1 MVRTVYLA
9 VYAHPLFSLRR
20 YPDVYAYFILVTEL
34 CNASRFRILGGT
46 ATPTS
51 ALYGRGYAKSQNA
64 MGRSGGKKRRKK
76 RGGGRKKGHESGPES
91 AVGTDLNPTSC
102 SPTWNSLDEAALDD
116 YAQNAAC
123 EYGWGEEE
131 VAKRLSYLNFS
142 VVSCAVEPHNL
153 ECAPYALA
161 PPSDVDLLSELTS
174 ATHLEREDGGNGGG
188 GRREGRKRSS
198 RRRPNKRA
206 KKMRS
211 SLSCVCHFVR
221 EAASPPADALACQ
234 RCQVKNSKTT
244 RRQKDTDCLPNP
256 QERNALGGSANA
268 RSVAN
273 RSESST
279 PVNLPPSSLA
289 CLVDMECEVAG
300 AMDNPMADREM
311 MGGVEELVE
320 MGVVEELLCDEESEL
335 SETSTDRCV
344 CACVGGWVRV
354 CVCVCVCV
362 CVHVCVCM
370 CTCMCVRVCVCVVC
384 VCVCPSIS
392 MVTGTEWGLL
402 KCNVTI

>member
-1 MVRTVYLA
+1 
-9 VYAHPLFSLRR
+9 
-20 YPDVYAYFILVTEL
+20 
-34 CNASRFRILGGT
+34 
-46 ATPTS
+46 
-51 ALYGRGYAKSQNA
+51 

-76 RGGGRKKGHESGPES
+76 RGGGRRKSHESGPES

-142 VVSCAVEPHNL
+142 VVPCAVEPHNL
-153 ECAPYALA
+153 ECAPYAPA

-174 ATHLEREDGGNGGG
+174 ATHLEREDGGNDGG
-188 GRREGRKRSS
+188 GRKEGRKRIS

-211 SLSCVCHFVR
+211 GTSCVCHFVR
-221 EAASPPADALACQ
+221 EAVSPPADALACQ
-234 RCQVKNSKTT
+234 RCQVKTSRTT
-244 RRQKDTDCLPNP
+244 RRQKDADCLPSS

-268 RSVAN
+268 GSVAN

-289 CLVDMECEVAG
+289 CLVDMECEAAG
-300 AMDNPMADREM
+300 VMVCPLDNPMAVGEKETTAGARELDHRS
-311 MGGVEELVE
+311 VAQLATVE
-320 MGVVEELLCDEESEL
+320 MGLVEELLSDEESDL

-344 CACVGGWVRV
+344 
-354 CVCVCVCV
+354 
-362 CVHVCVCM
+362 
-370 CTCMCVRVCVCVVC
+370 
-384 VCVCPSIS
+384 
-392 MVTGTEWGLL
+392 
-402 KCNVTI
+402 